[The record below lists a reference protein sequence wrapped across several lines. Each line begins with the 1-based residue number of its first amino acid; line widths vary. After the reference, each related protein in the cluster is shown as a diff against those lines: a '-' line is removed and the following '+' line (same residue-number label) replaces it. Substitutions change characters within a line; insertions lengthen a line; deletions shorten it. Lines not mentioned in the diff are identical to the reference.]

1 MVEQQERLSGSVGNK
16 YLILCRIGGGGMAQV
31 YLARHR
37 VHGGL
42 FAIKVLAEHLAGDPR
57 IVGRFEH
64 EARMAASLANHPN
77 IVPIFDIG
85 EGNGLHYL
93 VMQFIPGEDMASV
106 LRRLGRLSIPAAANV
121 IAQAAE
127 ALSCAEAR
135 RIVHRDL
142 KPANM
147 LLDEGGRIKLLDFGI
162 SRINDMSDGLT
173 RPGESLGTPL
183 YMSPEQ
189 IRGEACDIRSDLYS
203 LGVVF
208 FELLCG
214 RRPFENESVTAIQM
228 AHLTTPAPSLQSVD
242 PALPGPCDVIV
253 QKLLGKQPEDR
264 YQSTAELLRVLTTY
278 GASSGPGDLR
288 PAIDPGLQQAIERAQ
303 ELPLEHQTPITVE
316 PVTAGSYDPTS
327 VMPAGNGTPA
337 PVAAAVPVRD
347 PAANSAAGPAVST
360 SAPARAPAVS
370 EVERPERG
378 SRNWIPLVVGIA
390 VILIA
395 AVGIGLW
402 LRGSS
407 ERQGAAS
414 SGKAVTG
421 TVTSA
426 ALPAEIT
433 TVNGRLLLVAA
444 GAFQFGDGAV
454 QEETLPAFY
463 IDETEVPNAAYH
475 RFCDATGHAPPQ
487 NPNYETHPDYPVSGV
502 SYDDAAAYAAWAG
515 ERLPTEQEWEKAAR
529 GTDGRPYPWGAEAW
543 ANDVPAGLR
552 PVMSNPMR
560 RSPYGAYNMAGN
572 VWEWTSSAYAPTPS
586 DTANMKRLVKGQ
598 QFSSEWHIIKGGS
611 FAAGDSGDFAV
622 TARRGL
628 PIDARSPWIGFR
640 CVRSAP
646 PA

>member
-1 MVEQQERLSGSVGNK
+1 MLEQQERLSDAVGNK

-93 VMQFIPGEDMASV
+93 VMQFIAGEDMASV

-162 SRINDMSDGLT
+162 SRINDLSDGLT

-189 IRGEACDIRSDLYS
+189 IRGEPCDIRSDLYS

-242 PALPGPCDVIV
+242 PALPGPCDAIV
-253 QKLLGKQPEDR
+253 QKLLAKQPEDR

-288 PAIDPGLQQAIERAQ
+288 PAIDPGLEQAIQRAQ
-303 ELPLEHQTPITVE
+303 ELPLEHQTPIAVA
-316 PVTAGSYDPTS
+316 PVGAGSYDPTS
-327 VMPAGNGTPA
+327 VIASGNGAPARPGTPA
-337 PVAAAVPVRD
+337 PVAARSAAA
-347 PAANSAAGPAVST
+347 PAAVQTPAPAIAAAAGPVEPRGSSGRWVVVAGVVALLVIIGAGVGIWLHRGKAAGPAVAST
-360 SAPARAPAVS
+360 GTA
-370 EVERPERG
+370 ET
-378 SRNWIPLVVGIA
+378 
-390 VILIA
+390 
-395 AVGIGLW
+395 
-402 LRGSS
+402 
-407 ERQGAAS
+407 AAS
-414 SGKAVTG
+414 SPA
-421 TVTSA
+421 A
-426 ALPAEIT
+426 ALPAAIAT
-433 TVNGRLLLVAA
+433 ANGRLLLVPA
-444 GAFQFGDGAV
+444 GAFQFGDGAGEQV
-454 QEETLPAFY
+454 TLPAFY
-463 IDETEVPNAAYH
+463 IDETEVSNAAYH

-487 NPNYETHPDYPVSGV
+487 NPNYEAHPDFPVSGV
-502 SYDDAAAYAAWAG
+502 SYQDAAAYAAWAG

-529 GTDGRPYPWGAEAW
+529 GTDARVFPWGDAPW
-543 ANDVPAGLR
+543 SDGVPSGLQ
-552 PVMSNPMR
+552 PVTSEPSR

-572 VWEWTSSAYAPTPS
+572 VWEWTASAYDPTPS

-598 QFSSEWHIIKGGS
+598 PFSSEWHMIKGGS
-611 FAAGDSGDFAV
+611 FAPGDSGDFAV

-628 PIDARSPWIGFR
+628 PMDARSPWIGFR